1 MSILGSLII
10 ADAISKSNKGNSEQT
25 GMINCSSDEAKLE
38 KHKQYMANA
47 TEEER
52 EQYYKNAKVKALI
65 NAIGE
70 EKYIEYLEQEQHREE
85 NFKLIDE
92 IGADNFNELLL
103 LRAKNKQLEE
113 DNKKLKEQQKVKR
126 YIRRK

>member
-1 MSILGSLII
+1 MSLLGSLII

-47 TEEER
+47 TKEER

-65 NAIGE
+65 
-70 EKYIEYLEQEQHREE
+70 KQEQHREE